1 MGGGAGN
8 DWRVQLADYASS
20 RLKDEEMMR
29 CQADLRAARAEI
41 ERLNNVVRQAQS
53 RAADDIRREQV
64 HCAAASFTRWTN
76 PSQMTRAGPAPGP
89 GCAQPLPYVCLP
101 CIPHMDGYAM
111 CMFTRARDPLLR
123 RKSSPAEQG
132 CECVRVSVCDLHACA
147 RVGAAGLS
155 PAADRVFGRASA
167 AHPA

>member
-1 MGGGAGN
+1 MFAHVHQS
-8 DWRVQLADYASS
+8 DLLYCVVSLADISKPAPMGLETLKGLGQSPSSAAS
-20 RLKDEEMMR
+20 
-29 CQADLRAARAEI
+29 I
-41 ERLNNVVRQAQS
+41 
-53 RAADDIRREQV
+53 
-64 HCAAASFTRWTN
+64 CAAASFTRWTN